1 MTATDFT
8 KRWCSVQMIDQVTA
22 VFQLGAVFFLCVN
35 IFQLYKDREL
45 KGISMFMMT
54 FFTVWGYWGI
64 FMFYTLGQP
73 FSMWTNVGIA
83 GAYTVWLG
91 MAIFYKFKAR
101 NVVSV

>member
-1 MTATDFT
+1 MLE
-8 KRWCSVQMIDQVTA
+8 SVDIITSM
-22 VFQLGAVFFLCVN
+22 FQFGAVLFLLDN
-35 IFQLYKDREL
+35 IRAILRDKDL
-45 KGISMFMMT
+45 KGVSIGMIM